1 MKITEINEIAKDL
14 KLYEKIDYIG
24 KGFEI
29 FLPRGAKIIEI
40 IQKYIEE

>member
-29 FLPRGAKIIEI
+29 FLPRGAKII
-40 IQKYIEE
+40 